1 MTLARFRRT
10 IRIHGGLRWEMGTM
24 GRGTVRHPAR
34 PLTKETA
41 MSNNGETPARSATD
55 KIALARDHIT
65 VGVADAVNDG
75 MAAAK
80 EAKAVLEDKLDSL
93 IDSGKDVID
102 QAEDLIRTRP
112 WASFGVAFAAGYLI
126 AKLTR
131 GKD

>member
-1 MTLARFRRT
+1 
-10 IRIHGGLRWEMGTM
+10 
-24 GRGTVRHPAR
+24 
-34 PLTKETA
+34 
-41 MSNNGETPARSATD
+41 MSNNSESSTARTAE

-80 EAKAVLEDKLDSL
+80 EAKAVLDEKLDSL

-102 QAEDLIRTRP
+102 QAEDLIRSRP